1 MNLKKIF
8 EMQRELDKAIIN
20 RNDVDASSSNI
31 TQAEFDEMKLLA
43 TLVETAEFA
52 NEVQSFKYWKANK
65 TINREKA
72 LEEFADILHFIGSF
86 AYKYNVEPD
95 IEPLILS
102 NNVNRQICLLFSTIS
117 SAINNLNK
125 YVIAQMLAIA
135 LGVAKLLNYS
145 EDEIIHWYYVK
156 NKKNYERIK
165 ERY

>member
-20 RNDVDASSSNI
+20 RNDVDASSSSI

-117 SAINNLNK
+117 NAINNLNK
-125 YVIAQMLAIA
+125 YVIAQMLAIT

>member
-20 RNDVDASSSNI
+20 RNDVDASNSKI

-65 TINREKA
+65 TVNCEKA

>member
-8 EMQRELDKAIIN
+8 EMQKDLDKAIIS
-20 RNDVDASSSNI
+20 RNDIDASNSKIS
-31 TQAEFDEMKLLA
+31 QAEFDEMKLLA

-65 TINREKA
+65 SINREKA
-72 LEEFADILHFIGSF
+72 LEEFADMLHFVGSF
-86 AYKYNVEPD
+86 AYKYNVDPD

-102 NNVNRQICLLFSTIS
+102 DNVNKQICLLFSTIS

-125 YVIAQMLAIA
+125 YVISQMLAIA

-145 EDEIIHWYYVK
+145 EDEIIHWYYIR

-165 ERY
+165 EKY

>member
-20 RNDVDASSSNI
+20 RNDVDASNSKI

-65 TINREKA
+65 TVNREKA

>member
-1 MNLKKIF
+1 MLLNSKI
-8 EMQRELDKAIIN
+8 
-20 RNDVDASSSNI
+20 S
-31 TQAEFDEMKLLA
+31 QAEFDEMKLLA

-65 TINREKA
+65 SINREKA
-72 LEEFADILHFIGSF
+72 LEEFADMLHFVGSF
-86 AYKYNVEPD
+86 AYKYNVDPD

-102 NNVNRQICLLFSTIS
+102 DNVNKQICLLFSTIS

-125 YVIAQMLAIA
+125 YVISQMLAIA

-145 EDEIIHWYYVK
+145 EDEIIHWYYIK

-165 ERY
+165 EKY